1 MKKRKIFF
9 ATVLYSVFIILL
21 LVINNVYA
29 QTTTSKEFDPND
41 VSTWTSKN
49 WKQVSEMD
57 SNKRDEIWLKANAI
71 DKNNNIKELGYREG
85 KASGG
90 LFGFGGKKEI
100 EVKIKSAEGFENPS
114 LSWYPKD
121 KTGGKIIGDGITF
134 LDLDSIPKDVE
145 KLEYKDG
152 QFILT
157 KKDGTK
163 IIIDKGATDKN
174 GKLTAFKYDDIKK
187 SKGLN
192 DIELKIGKDGQ
203 VILTEDGL
211 KLKGDGTQVKIGDMT
226 FERKPGEKSEESI
239 VIIGKNRYVLQ
250 GVEFKKEGWVI
261 VKPTDYKFV
270 VNFGSSDNL
279 ANYIA
284 FKDVDGKW
292 TYVKFD
298 EKGKISSV
306 ARDSINN
313 GNWIPISTGLKGTYL
328 EEIYKSY
335 GETMKRVIENAQKT
349 YLDKGQVTGLDYLK
363 TQFYSDSKLKAYA
376 QEISIET
383 IQPNFLSIN
392 GLSFEVGGKGEIEV
406 LRELT
411 GITAIDSC

>member
-1 MKKRKIFF
+1 M
-9 ATVLYSVFIILL
+9 
-21 LVINNVYA
+21 
-29 QTTTSKEFDPND
+29 
-41 VSTWTSKN
+41 
-49 WKQVSEMD
+49 
-57 SNKRDEIWLKANAI
+57 
-71 DKNNNIKELGYREG
+71 KNNWRWD
-85 KASGG
+85 S
-90 LFGFGGKKEI
+90 
-100 EVKIKSAEGFENPS
+100 
-114 LSWYPKD
+114 
-121 KTGGKIIGDGITF
+121 F
-134 LDLDSIPKDVE
+134 LDLDSISKDVE

-328 EEIYKSY
+328 EEIYKSS

-411 GITAIDSC
+411 GITAIDSSNNPINFKAKVGDININFDEKGIHYPTGPVKNSFKIDDITMIRDGKVFGDSYALTGNSAGDKLVSKSRYFVAGRETYLGERGIGRASCRERV